1 MTIETI
7 VYKTNQTTIP
17 SFFRKKHNVSPNDI
31 VEWNEE
37 EDGTIIVNFRKKVKI
52 DDACGFIDLDY
63 ETNALDLEKEL
74 YEE

>member
-17 SFFRKKHNVSPNDI
+17 SFLRKKYNISPNDI

-37 EDGTIIVNFRKKVKI
+37 DGTIIVSFRKKVKV
-52 DDACGFIDLDY
+52 DDICGFIDLEH

-74 YEE
+74 YEK